1 MKRQFTHKQSLLA
14 AALAFTCLTSNNALA
29 ADLKENI
36 AVEGRTVT
44 LGDLFTDAGDKA
56 HIAVLEAP
64 DPGKSKFVSA
74 NELNR
79 IASKYE
85 LEWERPDYL
94 RRISLVRK
102 SDTIATSELIDMLLE
117 LAIDEG
123 ANEDSEIRLL
133 GRNDG
138 LVVPVGTMLADV
150 TVEAFSLSNRKD
162 RFSVVLG
169 VPSGSGLPAK
179 VNFSGTIE
187 EVREIPV
194 FNRSVLPGELIQQSD
209 ISWIKFPAKRITSRS
224 ILSSVDLVGMTVRR
238 PARTDKPITTS
249 DIVTPIAIAKGEAVT
264 MMVRTKA
271 MVLTAS
277 GRALENGGIGDTI
290 RVLNPKSR
298 QTIDAKIVR
307 AGQVEV
313 LSGPTLALGSR

>member
-1 MKRQFTHKQSLLA
+1 MIFSSPLKQKIA
-14 AALAFTCLTSNNALA
+14 ATALAFTCLSPSSILA

-44 LGDLFTDAGDKA
+44 LGDLFTDTGEKS

-64 DPGKSKFVSA
+64 APGKAKFVSA

-79 IASKYE
+79 IAVKYE
-85 LEWERPDYL
+85 LDWERPDYL
-94 RRISLVRK
+94 RRISLMRQ
-102 SDTIATSELIDMLLE
+102 SDTIGTNELAQLFLD

-123 ANEDSEIRLL
+123 ANADSEVRML
-133 GRNDG
+133 GRNEG
-138 LVVPVGTMLADV
+138 LIVPVGVMLADV
-150 TVEAFSLSNRKD
+150 KIESFSLSNRKE
-162 RFSVVLG
+162 RFSIVLE
-169 VPSGSGLPAK
+169 VPSGGGIPTK
-179 VNFSGTIE
+179 VNFSGTLE

-194 FNRSVLPGELIQQSD
+194 FNRSVMPGEVIQQSD

-224 ILSSVDLVGMTVRR
+224 VLNSTDLVGMTVRR

-249 DIVTPIAIAKGEAVT
+249 DIATPIAIAKGEAVT

-271 MVLTAS
+271 MVLTAA

>member
-1 MKRQFTHKQSLLA
+1 MIRQFPHKRSLLA
-14 AALAFTCLTSNNALA
+14 AALAFTCLSPNAGLA
-29 ADLKENI
+29 SDLKDNI
-36 AVEGRTVT
+36 AVEGRIVT
-44 LGDLFTDAGDKA
+44 LGDLFTDTGNKA
-56 HIAVLEAP
+56 DIAVLEAP

-74 NELNR
+74 NELGR

-85 LEWERPDYL
+85 LDWERPDYL
-94 RRISLVRK
+94 RRISLVRD
-102 SDTIATSELIDMLLE
+102 SDTIATSDLMDLLLE
-117 LAIDEG
+117 LAINEG

-138 LVVPVGTMLADV
+138 LIVPVGTMLSDI
-150 TVEAFSLSNRKD
+150 TVDTFSLSNRKD

-169 VPSGSGLPAK
+169 VPSGSNVPTK
-179 VNFSGTIE
+179 ISFSGTIE

-194 FNRSVLPGELIQQSD
+194 FNRGVMPGEVIQQSD
-209 ISWIKFPAKRITSRS
+209 ISWIKFPAKRLTARS
-224 ILSSVDLVGMTVRR
+224 VLSSVDLVGMTVRR
-238 PARTDKPITTS
+238 PARTDKPITTA

-264 MMVRTKA
+264 MMVRTKSL
-271 MVLTAS
+271 VLTAA

-313 LSGPTLALGSR
+313 LAGPTLALGSR